1 MKYIFKIYYV
11 INYNI
16 VKIKIIMDFFNKIIV
31 KIKITKSNIKY
42 LRTVWNSHTRVP
54 LIFKNS
60 LEFPYAGALSQLG
73 WLADL
78 NRC

>member
-16 VKIKIIMDFFNKIIV
+16 VKIKIIMDSFNKIIV

-42 LRTVWNSHTRVP
+42 LRTV
-54 LIFKNS
+54 
-60 LEFPYAGALSQLG
+60 
-73 WLADL
+73 
-78 NRC
+78 